1 MVHMLVR
8 MTMMMKMMTVIPS
21 SSIMPKLKTTVR
33 MIIVSIVPPA
43 SRSYHQH
50 KHHLSCL
57 VLTKGVNEIHNI
69 RRVGHTKISFPDDR
83 YYLPRAV

>member
-43 SRSYHQH
+43 SRRS
-50 KHHLSCL
+50 
-57 VLTKGVNEIHNI
+57 
-69 RRVGHTKISFPDDR
+69 
-83 YYLPRAV
+83 

>member
-33 MIIVSIVPPA
+33 IIIVSIVPPA

-50 KHHLSCL
+50 KHQLSCAL
-57 VLTKGVNEIHNI
+57 KVSKKFTIDGV
-69 RRVGHTKISFPDDR
+69 K
-83 YYLPRAV
+83 